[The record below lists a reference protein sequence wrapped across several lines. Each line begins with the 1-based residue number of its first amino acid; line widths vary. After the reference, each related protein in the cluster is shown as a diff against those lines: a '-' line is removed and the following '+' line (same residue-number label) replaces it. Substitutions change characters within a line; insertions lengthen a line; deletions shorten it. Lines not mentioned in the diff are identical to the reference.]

1 MLNKKVSDLLNEQ
14 INKELYSG
22 YLYLD
27 MNNYFDKRGLAGFAN
42 WYMIQA
48 MEERDHAMLIYKYM
62 QNNDCPIVLNAI
74 AKPDK
79 KFKKDMDVLKA
90 GLEHEEYVTASIHA
104 IYDAAYKVKDFR
116 TMQFLDWFVKEQGE
130 EETNARDMITK
141 MELFGS
147 DPKSLYMLNQELAAR
162 TYSAPSLV
170 LDAREMPHLRQTH
183 AGSERGHQDL
193 GRRAHRRRGQ
203 GCPRRYQ
210 DGPPRQ
216 LRR

>member
-14 INKELYSG
+14 INKELYSA

-27 MNNYFDKRGLAGFAN
+27 MSNYFSRAGLNGFAN

-48 MEERDHAMLIYKYM
+48 QEERDHAMLIYKYL
-62 QNNDCPIVLNAI
+62 QNNDCPIKLTAI
-74 AKPDK
+74 AMPDK

-90 GLEHEEYVTASIHA
+90 GLEHEEYVTASIHT

-141 MELFGS
+141 MELFGT
-147 DPKSLYMLNQELAAR
+147 DQRSLYMLNQELAAR

-170 LDAREMPHLRQTH
+170 LD
-183 AGSERGHQDL
+183 
-193 GRRAHRRRGQ
+193 
-203 GCPRRYQ
+203 
-210 DGPPRQ
+210 
-216 LRR
+216 